1 MEPEVTWMNEISI
14 HKIGQAL
21 GTYVAKKV
29 SRADQTE
36 VLSFGAEIL
45 VGSIIKLCIL
55 FSFAFIMD
63 ITVEI
68 AILLIVT
75 GIIRTLSGGAHCSAY
90 YRCLAT
96 SVFIFT
102 VLGYSIKVNYPFIR
116 QLHPA
121 ILLGILV
128 LTFSLYWIYPPQAPS
143 NKPFKDKKI
152 ELAFHWYTLL
162 TVVILSITAIAL
174 GSNSLPAWVISIALL
189 WQAFTLTPVGHRFI
203 GLCDFLLTLN
213 KKGGELEC

>member
-1 MEPEVTWMNEISI
+1 MNEISI

-29 SRADQTE
+29 SRGDQTE
-36 VLSFGAEIL
+36 VLSFGADIL
-45 VGSIIKLCIL
+45 VGSIIKLYIL

-63 ITVEI
+63 IALEI

-152 ELAFHWYTLL
+152 ELVFRWYTLIAVL
-162 TVVILSITAIAL
+162 VFSITAIVL
-174 GSNSLPAWVISIALL
+174 GSNSLPAWIISFALL
-189 WQAFTLTPVGHRFI
+189 WQAFTLSPVGHRFI
-203 GLCDFLLTLN
+203 DLCDILLTFK

>member
-1 MEPEVTWMNEISI
+1 MNEISI

-96 SVFIFT
+96 SVFIFSI
-102 VLGYSIKVNYPFIR
+102 LGYSIKVNYPFIR

-128 LTFSLYWIYPPQAPS
+128 LTFSLFWIYPPQAPS

-152 ELAFHWYTLL
+152 ELAFRC
-162 TVVILSITAIAL
+162 
-174 GSNSLPAWVISIALL
+174 
-189 WQAFTLTPVGHRFI
+189 HRRDI
-203 GLCDFLLTLN
+203 IDP
-213 KKGGELEC
+213 

>member
-1 MEPEVTWMNEISI
+1 MNEVSI

-21 GTYVAKKV
+21 ETYVAKKV

-63 ITVEI
+63 ITVEV

-75 GIIRTLSGGAHCSAY
+75 GIIRTLSGGAHCSSY

-102 VLGYSIKVNYPFIR
+102 VLGYTIKVTYPFIR

-128 LTFSLYWIYPPQAPS
+128 LTFSLYWLYPPQTPS
-143 NKPFKDKKI
+143 NKPFKDNKI
-152 ELAFHWYTLL
+152 ELAFRRYTLL

-213 KKGGELEC
+213 KKGGE

>member
-1 MEPEVTWMNEISI
+1 M
-14 HKIGQAL
+14 
-21 GTYVAKKV
+21 
-29 SRADQTE
+29 
-36 VLSFGAEIL
+36 
-45 VGSIIKLCIL
+45 CIL

-63 ITVEI
+63 IALEI

-102 VLGYSIKVNYPFIR
+102 VLGYSIKVNYLFIR

-128 LTFSLYWIYPPQAPS
+128 LTFSLYWLYPPQAPS
-143 NKPFKDKKI
+143 NKPFKDNKI
-152 ELAFHWYTLL
+152 ELAFRWYTLL

-203 GLCDFLLTLN
+203 GLCDILLTFK

>member
-1 MEPEVTWMNEISI
+1 MNEISI

-63 ITVEI
+63 ITVEV

-75 GIIRTLSGGAHCSAY
+75 GIIRTLSGGAHCSSY

-102 VLGYSIKVNYPFIR
+102 VLGYTIKVTYPFIR

-128 LTFSLYWIYPPQAPS
+128 LTFSLYWLYPPQTPS
-143 NKPFKDKKI
+143 NKPFKDNKI
-152 ELAFHWYTLL
+152 ELAFRRYTLL

-213 KKGGELEC
+213 KKGGE

>member
-1 MEPEVTWMNEISI
+1 MTS
-14 HKIGQAL
+14 G
-21 GTYVAKKV
+21 G
-29 SRADQTE
+29 
-36 VLSFGAEIL
+36 
-45 VGSIIKLCIL
+45 II
-55 FSFAFIMD
+55 

-102 VLGYSIKVNYPFIR
+102 VLGYSIKVNYTFIR

>member
-1 MEPEVTWMNEISI
+1 M
-14 HKIGQAL
+14 
-21 GTYVAKKV
+21 AKKV

-45 VGSIIKLCIL
+45 VGSIIKLSIL

-63 ITVEI
+63 IALEV

-102 VLGYSIKVNYPFIR
+102 VLGYTIKVTYPFIR

-128 LTFSLYWIYPPQAPS
+128 LTFSLY
-143 NKPFKDKKI
+143 
-152 ELAFHWYTLL
+152 
-162 TVVILSITAIAL
+162 
-174 GSNSLPAWVISIALL
+174 
-189 WQAFTLTPVGHRFI
+189 
-203 GLCDFLLTLN
+203 
-213 KKGGELEC
+213 

>member
-1 MEPEVTWMNEISI
+1 MNEISI

-21 GTYVAKKV
+21 GTYVSKKV

-45 VGSIIKLCIL
+45 VGCIIKLCIL

-63 ITVEI
+63 IALEVV
-68 AILLIVT
+68 ILLIVT

-143 NKPFKDKKI
+143 DKPFKDKKI
-152 ELAFHWYTLL
+152 ELVFRWYTLIAVL
-162 TVVILSITAIAL
+162 VFSITAIVL
-174 GSNSLPAWVISIALL
+174 GSNSLPAWIISFALL
-189 WQAFTLTPVGHRFI
+189 WQAFTLSPVGHRFI
-203 GLCDFLLTLN
+203 GLCDILLTFK

>member
-1 MEPEVTWMNEISI
+1 MNEISI

-21 GTYVAKKV
+21 GTYVSKKV

-45 VGSIIKLCIL
+45 VGCIIKLCIL

-63 ITVEI
+63 IALEVV
-68 AILLIVT
+68 ILLIVT

-90 YRCLAT
+90 YSCLAT

-102 VLGYSIKVNYPFIR
+102 VLGYSIKVNYPFIL

-128 LTFSLYWIYPPQAPS
+128 LTFSLYWFYPPQAPS

-152 ELAFHWYTLL
+152 ELVFRWYTLIAVL
-162 TVVILSITAIAL
+162 VFSITAIVL
-174 GSNSLPAWVISIALL
+174 GSNSLPAWIISFALL
-189 WQAFTLTPVGHRFI
+189 WQAFTLSPVEHRFI
-203 GLCDFLLTLN
+203 GLCDILLTFK

>member
-1 MEPEVTWMNEISI
+1 MNEISI

-55 FSFAFIMD
+55 FSFALIID
-63 ITVEI
+63 INLEV

-143 NKPFKDKKI
+143 DKPFKDKKI
-152 ELAFHWYTLL
+152 ELVFRWYTLIAVL
-162 TVVILSITAIAL
+162 VFSITAIVL
-174 GSNSLPAWVISIALL
+174 GSNSLPAWIISFALL
-189 WQAFTLTPVGHRFI
+189 WQAFTLSPVGHRFI
-203 GLCDFLLTLN
+203 GLCDILLTF
-213 KKGGELEC
+213 KEKGGEVEC

>member
-1 MEPEVTWMNEISI
+1 MNEISI

-21 GTYVAKKV
+21 GTYVAEKV

-36 VLSFGAEIL
+36 VMSFGAEIL
-45 VGSIIKLCIL
+45 VGSTIKLCIL

-63 ITVEI
+63 ITVEV

-75 GIIRTLSGGAHCSAY
+75 GIIRTLSGGAHCSSY

-102 VLGYSIKVNYPFIR
+102 VLGYTIKVTYPFIR

-128 LTFSLYWIYPPQAPS
+128 LTFSLYWLYPPQTPS
-143 NKPFKDKKI
+143 NKPFKDNKI
-152 ELAFHWYTLL
+152 ELAFRRYTLL

-174 GSNSLPAWVISIALL
+174 GSNSLPAWIISIALL

>member
-1 MEPEVTWMNEISI
+1 MNEISI
-14 HKIGQAL
+14 HKIVQAL

-29 SRADQTE
+29 STADQTE

-102 VLGYSIKVNYPFIR
+102 VLGYSIKVNYTFIR

-152 ELAFHWYTLL
+152 ELDFHWYTLL
-162 TVVILSITAIAL
+162 AVVIYLLLNCFGVLIVR
-174 GSNSLPAWVISIALL
+174 LPGYIIMHYF
-189 WQAFTLTPVGHRFI
+189 WQAFTLTPLGHRFI
-203 GLCDFLLTLN
+203 GLFDILLTFE
-213 KKGGELEC
+213 KKGVQR